1 MVEYRHGAHSV
12 FEIHLHL
19 VWVTKYGKPVLGGSV
34 GVRVR
39 DLIREICGGSDV
51 LIIKGHV
58 SKDHVHLLV
67 SIPPQLTISRLVQ
80 QIEGEDG
87 VQASAGVRARLRK
100 EFWGRHVSAQG
111 DFCCSSG
118 NVTDEV
124 VAAYIENQGMRSW
137 GRLSRGGGPGGGPAR
152 RAGRLQPSLARK
164 ALTEPQASG
173 RELTAEL
180 GSEGFEPAS
189 GRET

>member
-19 VWVTKYGKPVLGGSV
+19 VWVTKYRKPVLGGAV

-67 SIPPQLTISRLVQ
+67 SIPPQVTISRLVQ
-80 QIEGEDG
+80 RLKGKTAYKLLQEYARPAPG
-87 VQASAGVRARLRK
+87 VLGPSRVGAG
-100 EFWGRHVSAQG
+100 
-111 DFCCSSG
+111 
-118 NVTDEV
+118 
-124 VAAYIENQGMRSW
+124 
-137 GRLSRGGGPGGGPAR
+137 
-152 RAGRLQPSLARK
+152 
-164 ALTEPQASG
+164 
-173 RELTAEL
+173 
-180 GSEGFEPAS
+180 
-189 GRET
+189 